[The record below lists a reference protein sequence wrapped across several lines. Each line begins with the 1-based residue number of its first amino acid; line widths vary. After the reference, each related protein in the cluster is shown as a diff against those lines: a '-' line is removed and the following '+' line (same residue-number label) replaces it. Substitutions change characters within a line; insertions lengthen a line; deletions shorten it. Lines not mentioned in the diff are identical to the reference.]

1 MMNRKL
7 TVVIAAVVALAGCAE
22 MNQTQKGALIGSGS
36 GALVGA
42 LAGQA
47 IGRDTTST
55 LIGAAAGAAA
65 GGIAGGLIGNY
76 MDKQE
81 AAMRQQ
87 MAASEGVSIKRN
99 QDNLDVNFKSDL
111 LFDTNSFT
119 LKGGAMDDLAK
130 FAKVLNDYP
139 QTTVIVTGHTDSKGS
154 AEVNQK
160 LSERR
165 AEAVKNVLVSEAV
178 APSRITTVG
187 LGESKPVADNG
198 TEAGRAKNRRVDI
211 TIKPIPQQ

>member
-1 MMNRKL
+1 MKKTLIM
-7 TVVIAAVVALAGCAE
+7 TVAAALALTGCAE
-22 MNQTQKGALIGSGS
+22 MNQTQKGALIGTGT
-36 GALVGA
+36 GAAVGA

-47 IGRDTTST
+47 IGGNTKGT
-55 LIGAAAGAAA
+55 LIGAAVGAAA
-65 GGIAGGLIGNY
+65 GGLTGGLIGNY

-87 MAASEGVSIKRN
+87 MAASQGVTVKRN

-111 LFDTNSFT
+111 LFDTNSFM
-119 LKGGAMDDLAK
+119 LKPGAMDDLAK

-139 QTTVIVTGHTDSKGS
+139 QTNIIVTGHTDNRGS
-154 AEVNQK
+154 AEHNQK
-160 LSERR
+160 LSEER

-178 APSRITTVG
+178 EPSRITTVG
-187 LGESKPVADNG
+187 LGASKPIADNG

>member
-1 MMNRKL
+1 MKRAFTM
-7 TVVIAAVVALAGCAE
+7 TIAAALALAGCAE
-22 MNQTQKGALIGSGS
+22 MTQTQKGALIGTGS
-36 GALVGA
+36 GAAVGA

-47 IGRDTTST
+47 IGGNTKGT
-55 LIGAAAGAAA
+55 LIGAAVGAAA
-65 GGIAGGLIGNY
+65 GGVTGGLIGNY

-87 MAASEGVSIKRN
+87 MAASEGVSVKRN

-119 LKGGAMDDLAK
+119 LKTGAMDDLAK

-139 QTTVIVTGHTDSKGS
+139 QTTIIVTGHTDSKGS
-154 AEVNQK
+154 AELNQK

-178 APSRITTVG
+178 APTRITTVG
-187 LGESKPVADNG
+187 LGASKPIADNA

>member
-1 MMNRKL
+1 MKRAFTM
-7 TVVIAAVVALAGCAE
+7 TIAAALALAGCAE
-22 MNQTQKGALIGSGS
+22 MTQTQKGALIGTGG
-36 GALVGA
+36 GAAVGA

-47 IGRDTTST
+47 IGGNTKGT
-55 LIGAAAGAAA
+55 LIGAAVGAAA
-65 GGIAGGLIGNY
+65 GGVTGGLIGNY

-87 MAASEGVSIKRN
+87 MAASEGVSVKRN

-119 LKGGAMDDLAK
+119 LKTGAMDDLAK

-139 QTTVIVTGHTDSKGS
+139 QTTIIVTGHTDSKGS
-154 AEVNQK
+154 AELNQK

-178 APSRITTVG
+178 APTRITTVG
-187 LGESKPVADNG
+187 LGASKPIADNA

>member
-1 MMNRKL
+1 MKRAFTM
-7 TVVIAAVVALAGCAE
+7 TIAAALALAGCAE
-22 MNQTQKGALIGSGS
+22 MTQTQKGALIGTGS
-36 GALVGA
+36 GAAVGA

-47 IGRDTTST
+47 IGGNTKGT
-55 LIGAAAGAAA
+55 LIGAAVGAAA
-65 GGIAGGLIGNY
+65 GGVTGGLIGNY

-87 MAASEGVSIKRN
+87 MAASEGVSVKRN

-119 LKGGAMDDLAK
+119 LKTGAMDDLAK

-139 QTTVIVTGHTDSKGS
+139 QTTIIVTGHTDSKGS
-154 AEVNQK
+154 ADLNQK

-178 APSRITTVG
+178 APTRITTVG
-187 LGESKPVADNG
+187 LGASKPIADNA